1 MIAHIG
7 YHKTGT
13 TFLQNNIYPYIK
25 GVDFIG
31 YNACDLIF
39 KDLINKSPNDYDTRK
54 TMALIEDS
62 IHIDQVQLFSLEG
75 LVGSLFYGRGANNHI
90 IADRLKDLGF
100 AKIII
105 SIRNQHKLLESIY
118 VQYIQEGG
126 VAKSGHFFDAQ
137 NKIFDW
143 GYADYYTL
151 IQYYFDLFGKENVL
165 VLLQEE
171 LRANEKE
178 SVDKVL
184 SFIGDGFKLGE
195 RQKHRHANKSLSR
208 ISVKLLRLINHFTY
222 NVHKPSQMISK
233 RISTW
238 KFRFVLQNYLDP
250 WLFLAISSK
259 KTFIPDSTK
268 LEIEKYYKVGNRK
281 LMGLLGSDLSK
292 FGYPL

>member
-31 YNACDLIF
+31 YAACDMIF
-39 KDLINKSPNDYDTRK
+39 KDLINKSPLDYDTCK
-54 TMALIEDS
+54 TRTLLNDS
-62 IHIDQVQLFSLEG
+62 IQSDRVQLFSLEG
-75 LVGSLFYGRGANNHI
+75 LVGSLFYNRGATQKS

-100 AKIII
+100 TKIII
-105 SIRNQHKLLESIY
+105 SIRNQPKLLESIY

-126 VAKSGHFFDAQ
+126 VAKPKRFFNAQ
-137 NKIFDW
+137 NKIFYW
-143 GYADYYTL
+143 EYADYYSL

-171 LRANEKE
+171 LRTDEQE
-178 SVDKVL
+178 SIDRLL
-184 SFIGDGFKLGE
+184 SFIGDGFALDE
-195 RQKHRHANKSLSR
+195 RKKHRHANKSLSR

-222 NVHKPSQMISK
+222 NVHKPSHLISK

-238 KFRFVLQNYLDP
+238 KFRFIFQNYLDR
-250 WLFLAISSK
+250 WLFSAISSP
-259 KTFIPDSTK
+259 KTFIPDSSK
-268 LEIEKYYKVGNRK
+268 PEIENYYKEGNRK
-281 LMGLLGSDLSK
+281 LMVLLGSDLSK